1 MKRKLTLFLLCLAA
15 ITACKKGSNNN
26 SPDSKDKGKDLVLT
40 ATEQQQIGPGNAFT
54 LKLFKENANVISNDK
69 NLIVSPL
76 SVSFA
81 IGMTSNGAAGQTLTD
96 ISKTMEFDG
105 FTEDEVNAYHHNL
118 ITNLPQLDPNTSIK
132 IANSIWYANSF
143 TLLPAFLKTNTD
155 FYNAEV
161 QALNFNDKEASL
173 NTINNWVSQQTNNKI
188 PKILDQMPDGAR
200 LFLINAIYFKSAWK
214 TRFEIKQTYKAPFRL
229 ADNSTVQA
237 DFMTNRSV
245 DMKTAYD
252 NGTNVVELPYSNDK
266 YSMVLVMP
274 DTDLKGY
281 INNLDQTKWDMLMSK
296 LTATKSQITL
306 PKFKF
311 SYDVELKGIL
321 TSMGMGVA
329 FSDQA
334 DFSRINTRGGLK
346 IGEVKHK
353 AYIDV
358 NEDGT
363 EAAAVTEIG
372 IIVSAPAPTNVYNKP
387 FIFAIREMK
396 TGLILFTGVVNNPT
410 LGE

>member
-1 MKRKLTLFLLCLAA
+1 
-15 ITACKKGSNNN
+15 
-26 SPDSKDKGKDLVLT
+26 
-40 ATEQQQIGPGNAFT
+40 
-54 LKLFKENANVISNDK
+54 
-69 NLIVSPL
+69 
-76 SVSFA
+76 
-81 IGMTSNGAAGQTLTD
+81 
-96 ISKTMEFDG
+96 
-105 FTEDEVNAYHHNL
+105 
-118 ITNLPQLDPNTSIK
+118 
-132 IANSIWYANSF
+132 
-143 TLLPAFLKTNTD
+143 LKTNTD

-161 QALNFNDKEASL
+161 QALDFNDKAASL
-173 NTINNWVSQQTNNKI
+173 STINNWVSQQTNNKI

-252 NGTNVVELPYSNDK
+252 NGTNVLELPYSNDK

-334 DFSRINTRGGLK
+334 DFSRINTGGGLK

-363 EAAAVTEIG
+363 EAAAVTEVG

-396 TGLILFTGVVNNPT
+396 TRLILFTGVVNNPT

>member
-1 MKRKLTLFLLCLAA
+1 MTRKLTLFVLYLTA
-15 ITACKKGSNNN
+15 ITACKKGGNN
-26 SPDSKDKGKDLVLT
+26 PDNKDKGKDLVLT
-40 ATEQQQIGPGNAFT
+40 TTEQQQVGPGNAFT
-54 LKLFKENANVISNDK
+54 LKLFKANADVIGSDK
-69 NLIVSPL
+69 NLIISPL

-81 IGMTSNGAAGQTLTD
+81 VGMTSNGANGQTLTD
-96 ISKTMEFDG
+96 IQKTMEFDG
-105 FTEDEVNAYHHNL
+105 FTEEQVNSYHHNL
-118 ITNLPQLDPNTSIK
+118 ITNLPQLDPNTTIK

-143 TLLPAFLKTNTD
+143 TPLPAFLKTNTD

-161 QALNFNDKEASL
+161 QSLNFNDKSASL

-214 TRFEIKQTYKAPFRL
+214 TRFDTKQTYKSLFRL

-237 DFMTNRSV
+237 DFMTARSV
-245 DMKTAYD
+245 DMKNAYD
-252 NGTNVVELPYSNDK
+252 NGTNIVELPYSNDR

-274 DTDLKGY
+274 DTDLKAY
-281 INNLDQTKWDMLMSK
+281 INTLDQSKWNLLMNK
-296 LTATKSQITL
+296 LTATKSQITI

-311 SYDVELKGIL
+311 SYDVELKSIL

-329 FSDQA
+329 FSDLA
-334 DFSRINTRGGLK
+334 DFSRINIGGGLK
-346 IGEVKHK
+346 ISEVKHK

-363 EAAAVTEIG
+363 EAAAVTEVG
-372 IIVSAPAPTNVYNKP
+372 VGVTAAPPTNVYNKP
-387 FIFAIREMK
+387 FLFAIREMK
-396 TGLILFTGVVNNPT
+396 TGLILFAGIVNNPT
-410 LGE
+410 LSE